1 MKVDLKEELSD
12 LPGGTHVQ
20 VPDNLSSCNP
30 PAQAVADNR
39 IKSHMGVT
47 RLDIGISLII
57 VQGYFSRLNRLSRRR
72 RPSEKHNTGANAA
85 ATVETA
91 KYQPFAYTSA
101 FKASYRPSENLPLPQ
116 QIFRMQSFQL

>member
-1 MKVDLKEELSD
+1 MAAACRNRRQTGILAD
-12 LPGGTHVQ
+12 LPHC
-20 VPDNLSSCNP
+20 PSC
-30 PAQAVADNR
+30 
-39 IKSHMGVT
+39 
-47 RLDIGISLII
+47 
-57 VQGYFSRLNRLSRRR
+57 FSDGLQYG